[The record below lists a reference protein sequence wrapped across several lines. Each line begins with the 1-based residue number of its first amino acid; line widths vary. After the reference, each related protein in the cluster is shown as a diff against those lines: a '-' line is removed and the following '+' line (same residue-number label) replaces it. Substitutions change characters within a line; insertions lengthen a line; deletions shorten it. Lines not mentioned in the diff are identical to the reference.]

1 MSDSSSLSEVEV
13 SPSSDSL
20 DTLIGLSTETG
31 RTTVVTPSSSSEGIA
46 APSDA
51 AAASSDSSRPETPRQ
66 DGDPSGVTAAEPS
79 SGGPGDL
86 ATAGA
91 TGRPAPAV
99 HHTEGAQIAR
109 GEASAP
115 NPAVNLLGL
124 LHQIQEQQLQTQL
137 RQQQQQQ
144 QYQQQQQQQ
153 QQQYQQ
159 QRQQFQQQQQQQ
171 QEVLAALLQQVHL
184 GQTQAG
190 PGVTA
195 PPPDLQSIEQAPP
208 TLESG
213 GPNREGPRAPRAPH
227 ICGRCEAEQVHICLH
242 SAVQS
247 VRSDGSIGGQRPAEP
262 PDPAGAA
269 PRLPPAFPRQPSRIG
284 QWLEDNE
291 PG

>member
-1 MSDSSSLSEVEV
+1 MSDTSSFDDQQARNTSSSPD
-13 SPSSDSL
+13 PSSTS
-20 DTLIGLSTETG
+20 GG
-31 RTTVVTPSSSSEGIA
+31 SSEA
-46 APSDA
+46 
-51 AAASSDSSRPETPRQ
+51 TPAWPGPRTRQ
-66 DGDPSGVTAAEPS
+66 DGDPGSVTAAEPS

-153 QQQYQQ
+153 QQQQYQQ
-159 QRQQFQQQQQQQ
+159 QQQQFQQQQQQQ

-184 GQTQAG
+184 GRTQAG

-195 PPPDLQSIEQAPP
+195 PPP
-208 TLESG
+208 
-213 GPNREGPRAPRAPH
+213 
-227 ICGRCEAEQVHICLH
+227 
-242 SAVQS
+242 
-247 VRSDGSIGGQRPAEP
+247 
-262 PDPAGAA
+262 
-269 PRLPPAFPRQPSRIG
+269 
-284 QWLEDNE
+284 
-291 PG
+291 

>member
-1 MSDSSSLSEVEV
+1 MSDSSSLSEPEA

-20 DTLIGLSTETG
+20 DTLIGFSTETG

-46 APSDA
+46 ASSDA

-124 LHQIQEQQLQTQL
+124 LHQIQEQ
-137 RQQQQQQ
+137 
-144 QYQQQQQQQ
+144 
-153 QQQYQQ
+153 
-159 QRQQFQQQQQQQ
+159 
-171 QEVLAALLQQVHL
+171 
-184 GQTQAG
+184 
-190 PGVTA
+190 
-195 PPPDLQSIEQAPP
+195 
-208 TLESG
+208 
-213 GPNREGPRAPRAPH
+213 
-227 ICGRCEAEQVHICLH
+227 
-242 SAVQS
+242 
-247 VRSDGSIGGQRPAEP
+247 
-262 PDPAGAA
+262 
-269 PRLPPAFPRQPSRIG
+269 
-284 QWLEDNE
+284 
-291 PG
+291 

>member
-1 MSDSSSLSEVEV
+1 MSDTSSFDDQQARSTSSSPD
-13 SPSSDSL
+13 PSSTS
-20 DTLIGLSTETG
+20 GG
-31 RTTVVTPSSSSEGIA
+31 SSEA
-46 APSDA
+46 
-51 AAASSDSSRPETPRQ
+51 TPAWPGPRTRQ
-66 DGDPSGVTAAEPS
+66 DGDPGSVTAAEPS

-115 NPAVNLLGL
+115 NPGVNFLGL
-124 LHQIQEQQLQTQL
+124 LNQIREQQLQTQL
-137 RQQQQQQ
+137 RQEQQQQ
-144 QYQQQQQQQ
+144 QYQQQQ
-153 QQQYQQ
+153 
-159 QRQQFQQQQQQQ
+159 QQFQQQQQQQ

-195 PPPDLQSIEQAPP
+195 PPPDLQSIEQATP

-213 GPNREGPRAPRAPH
+213 DPDREGPRAPRAPH

-242 SAVQS
+242 SAQQS

-269 PRLPPAFPRQPSRIG
+269 PRLPPAFPRQPSCFG
-284 QWLEDNE
+284 QWLKDSE